1 MKILKS
7 ISLVLT
13 VIIVASSFAYA
24 QQVPNPRL
32 SPVMISS
39 TTIDNTYIKV
49 VYGMPFKN
57 DREIFGGLVPFN
69 QVWRT
74 GANEATEITLTGD
87 VMFAGEHLPSGH
99 YSLFTIPGE
108 NEWTVIINSGLGQW
122 GSNRY
127 NEELDVMRVTVPVET
142 LDEVW
147 EAFRIQFTEVDDT
160 IHMTLR
166 WDTTGIR
173 VPIGRP

>member
-1 MKILKS
+1 MKLLKS
-7 ISLVLT
+7 LSLILAL
-13 VIIVASSFAYA
+13 IIAGSTFAYA
-24 QQVPNPRL
+24 QQVPNPRV

-39 TTIDNTYIKV
+39 TTLGDTYIRV

-57 DREIFGGLVPFN
+57 DREIFGGLVPFD

-74 GANEATEITLTGD
+74 GANEATELTLTGD
-87 VMFAGEHLPSGH
+87 VLFGGVALPAGH

-108 NEWTVIINSGLGQW
+108 SEWTVIVNSGLGQW
-122 GSNRY
+122 GSMRY
-127 NEELDVMRVTVPVET
+127 NQELDVLRVTVPVEQ

-147 EAFRIQFTEVDDT
+147 EAFRIQFAEAGDD

-173 VPIGRP
+173 VPISRP